1 MTTTE
6 QTPFLGSTQ
15 VDRSQ
20 LRLSSNE
27 DENLINEQNNPIQS
41 FEV

>member
-1 MTTTE
+1 M
-6 QTPFLGSTQ
+6 GSTQ

-20 LRLSSNE
+20 LRLYSNE

-41 FEV
+41 FEVEL